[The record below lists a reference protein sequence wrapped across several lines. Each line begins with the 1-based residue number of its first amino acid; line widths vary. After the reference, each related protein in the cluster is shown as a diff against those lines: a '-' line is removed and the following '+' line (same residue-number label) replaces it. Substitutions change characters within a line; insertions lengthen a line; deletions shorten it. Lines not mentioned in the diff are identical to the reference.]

1 MYYKREKQ
9 HQYDEFDYIMNELY
23 PDSHGLVT

>member
-9 HQYDEFDYIMNELY
+9 HQYEEFYYIMNELY

>member
-1 MYYKREKQ
+1 MYYKRKKQ
-9 HQYDEFDYIMNELY
+9 HQYEEFDYIMNELY